1 MGEEI
6 KKLNERVKE
15 LEDDLANRPEP
26 KDDSSD
32 SYSDKDEKE
41 DNSAEI
47 EEWKSKYEKIS
58 QTHEQVT
65 KDFDRYKRSTQS
77 EIEEL
82 NISNQNLEKRNIE
95 LKLQLRRNNIEAP
108 DSPDKV
114 QRDSTMIE
122 KRVFI
127 NEEISME
134 ETV

>member
-1 MGEEI
+1 M
-6 KKLNERVKE
+6 
-15 LEDDLANRPEP
+15 
-26 KDDSSD
+26 
-32 SYSDKDEKE
+32 
-41 DNSAEI
+41 
-47 EEWKSKYEKIS
+47 
-58 QTHEQVT
+58 T

-82 NISNQNLEKRNIE
+82 NISNQNYEKRNIE

>member
-1 MGEEI
+1 M
-6 KKLNERVKE
+6 
-15 LEDDLANRPEP
+15 
-26 KDDSSD
+26 
-32 SYSDKDEKE
+32 
-41 DNSAEI
+41 
-47 EEWKSKYEKIS
+47 
-58 QTHEQVT
+58 T

-95 LKLQLRRNNIEAP
+95 LKLQLRRNNIEAL